1 MTPNALLIAARNA
14 GLALKVESGI
24 LRVRGPHSALATW
37 APRLKAHKPELIALL
52 EPPPPADLP
61 EEEDPGTAF
70 YAALFAD
77 MEGPR
82 SFLTLSPADTHAA
95 VVAGLLPPA
104 EARGAVLLAIKSPA
118 GYALLTIP
126 KRDWDPFKALAAFDS
141 VTLH

>member
-70 YAALFAD
+70 YAALFTGR
-77 MEGPR
+77 GPR
-82 SFLTLSPADTHAA
+82 CYVTLTPEDIHRA

-118 GYALLTIP
+118 GFALLTIP
-126 KRDWDPFKALAAFDS
+126 NRDWDPFKALAACDP